1 MKCWTRWALYSSAA
15 LLFISGCGKEAEP
28 EAAEQPTPVTYVE
41 LKLEAPEVGM
51 RIAGVAASWSEQD
64 IAFEVGGTLEYV
76 VEAGEQYLGGFE
88 DGERLGV
95 IARLD
100 PTPYQTALE
109 IAQAEV
115 ASQRRTIE
123 QVLPARLDQIN
134 AEIERTRVDYENTRD
149 AFERNAAAPRDLAA
163 AKSAYDAAQ
172 AQLAEAQAELEVQLA
187 NLDITLAKERNAQ
200 RDLDNCVLY
209 APFPGE
215 LSEVFAVAGGTV
227 SAGTAVAHL
236 VMMDPVVVRISVS
249 PEDYRSL
256 YENDTVLIYPP
267 GGGSAQVARVYEKG
281 VSADPATRTF
291 QVTLISPN
299 QQVDEPINPDAEALT
314 LPRIQGLFPVID
326 PLRHEQGAEVTPY
339 VESRR
344 CIYEDADGQYVWL
357 AQGLTVDTGLPEGDP
372 VVTLRKTYITLGEK
386 RANYQGI
393 YIFREVLA
401 PTELQPRMLVATG
414 VPDGFPDG
422 GRAAWIRQRWL
433 IQPGESLEVK
443 LQGAPTPAGFYLPFD
458 AVVRGDDGGQ
468 HVFIIGDDDK
478 AERVAVTIDGEV
490 GELVRVTGEAL
501 NEGARVVVR
510 GAHLVQPGEL
520 VTATPE
526 APEATA
532 R

>member
-1 MKCWTRWALYSSAA
+1 MTQRILFSLFCSAV
-15 LLFISGCGKEAEP
+15 LLGAGCGKKAEP
-28 EAAEQPTPVTYVE
+28 EAAAQPTPVTYVE

-51 RIAGVAASWSEQD
+51 RVAGVAASWSEQD

-76 VEAGEQYLGGFE
+76 AEAGEQYSGGLE

-100 PTPYQTALE
+100 PTQYQTALE

-115 ASQRRTIE
+115 TSQRRTIE
-123 QVLPARLDQIN
+123 QVLPARLEQIN
-134 AEIERTRVDYENTRD
+134 AEIERTRVDYESTRA
-149 AFERNAAAPRDLAA
+149 AFERNAETPQSLAA
-163 AKSAYDAAQ
+163 AKAAYDAAQ

-187 NLDITLAKERNAQ
+187 NLDVALAKERNAQ

-215 LSEVFAVAGGTV
+215 LSEVYVVAGGTV

-249 PEDYRSL
+249 PADYRSL

-267 GGGSAQVARVYEKG
+267 GGGPPQVARVYEKG

-299 QQVDEPINPDAEALT
+299 QQMDEPIDPEAEALT
-314 LPRIQGLFPVID
+314 LPRIEGLFPIID
-326 PLRHEQGAEVTPY
+326 PLRHERGAETAVY

-344 CIYEDADGQYVWL
+344 CIYEDGEGQYVWV
-357 AQGLTVDTGLPEGDP
+357 AEGLTAETGMPEGDP

-386 RANYQGI
+386 RANFQGI

-401 PTELQPRMLVATG
+401 PTDLAPKMLVATG
-414 VPDGFPDG
+414 VPDGFADG

-443 LQGAPTPAGFYLPFD
+443 LQGAPTPTGFYVPFD
-458 AVVRGDDGGQ
+458 AVVPGDDGEQ
-468 HVFIIGDDDK
+468 HVFIIGDDGK
-478 AERVAVTIDGEV
+478 AKRISVTIDGEV
-490 GELVRVTGEAL
+490 GELVRISSESL
-501 NEGARVVVR
+501 SEGARVVVR
-510 GAHLVQPGEL
+510 GAHLVQPDEL
-520 VTATPE
+520 VAGTPE
-526 APEATA
+526 TPEATA

>member
-1 MKCWTRWALYSSAA
+1 MKRRIIFFVLCTAVLVCA
-15 LLFISGCGKEAEP
+15 GCGKKSEP
-28 EAAEQPTPVTYVE
+28 AAAEQPTPVTYVE
-41 LKLEAPEVGM
+41 LRREAPEVGL

-64 IAFEVGGTLEYV
+64 IAFEVGGTLEFV
-76 VEAGEQYLGGFE
+76 AEAGEQYLGGFE
-88 DGERLGV
+88 DGARLGV
-95 IARLD
+95 VARLD

-115 ASQRRTIE
+115 ESQRRTIE

-172 AQLAEAQAELEVQLA
+172 AQLAEARAELAVQLA

-215 LSEVFAVAGGTV
+215 LSEVYAVAGGTV
-227 SAGTAVAHL
+227 SAGSAIAHL
-236 VMMDPVVVRISVS
+236 VMMDPVVIRVSVS
-249 PEDYRSL
+249 PENYRSM

-267 GGGSAQVARVYEKG
+267 GGGPPQVARVYEKG

-299 QQVDEPINPDAEALT
+299 QQMDEPIEPDSEALT
-314 LPRIQGLFPVID
+314 LPRIQGLFPIID
-326 PLRHEQGAEVTPY
+326 PLRHETGVETKVY

-344 CIYEDADGQYVWL
+344 CIFEDDEGQFVWL
-357 AQGLTVDTGLPEGDP
+357 AEGLTADTGLPEGDP
-372 VVTLRKTYITLGEK
+372 VVTLRKTYIKMGEN
-386 RANYQGI
+386 RANFQGI
-393 YIFREVLA
+393 YIFQEVVL
-401 PTELQPRMLVATG
+401 PTELRPRMLVATG
-414 VPDGFPDG
+414 VPDDFPDG
-422 GRAAWIRQRWL
+422 GRASWIRQRWL

-443 LQGAPTPAGFYLPFD
+443 LQAAPTPAGFYLPFD
-458 AVVRGDDGGQ
+458 AVVSGGDGEQ
-468 HVFIIGDDDK
+468 HIFIIGDDGK
-478 AERVAVTIDGEV
+478 AERVPVTIDGEV

-501 NEGARVVVR
+501 PQGGRVVVR

-520 VTATPE
+520 VAGTPE
-526 APEATA
+526 TPEATA